1 MNYTWDKCEER
12 EREKWEA
19 MQRNHDVNED
29 GLYLVLLVLTRTH
42 SVRTPGAKV
51 KLLYNKVRIE

>member
-1 MNYTWDKCEER
+1 
-12 EREKWEA
+12 

-29 GLYLVLLVLTRTH
+29 GLYLVVLVLTRTH
-42 SVRTPGAKV
+42 SVCTPGAKA